1 MRGNPL
7 TPVFVS
13 ARLEQAPSFVMS
25 PIHLLTLVDTLVIL
39 LLVTPLSQDALAL
52 TPNDKMKCNSSILS
66 TLSQGFVM

>member
-1 MRGNPL
+1 
-7 TPVFVS
+7 
-13 ARLEQAPSFVMS
+13 MS

-52 TPNDKMKCNSSILS
+52 TPNDKMNCNSSILS